1 MAVNVQKA
9 EFVLSAVSPKNFL
22 EDGLPQ
28 VAFAGRSNVGKSSV
42 INRLLNRKNFARVG
56 AAPGKTIHI
65 NYFKID
71 GAFYLVDLPGYGYAK
86 AAPEIRETWSRLIG
100 GYLADRPSLTG
111 IVIVMDARRPFMPA
125 DEWLIDFFSSRS
137 HVRQLWLINKC
148 DQIKRAERNTVLAK
162 ARARA
167 QQLGDHVEVQLFSGL
182 KKEGVEELQQRLL
195 TWIDPEGRLSADTP
209 SA

>member
-1 MAVNVQKA
+1 MGLRLTQLIN
-9 EFVLSAVSPKNFL
+9 FFTLS
-22 EDGLPQ
+22 
-28 VAFAGRSNVGKSSV
+28 
-42 INRLLNRKNFARVG
+42 RKIPDSKEREQIA
-56 AAPGKTIHI
+56 H
-65 NYFKID
+65 
-71 GAFYLVDLPGYGYAK
+71 LVDLPGYGYAK

-195 TWIDPEGRLSADTP
+195 PGLIRKGACRQTRSRRDLSAFFIFTGTFEKCRPLDSILSCVCAACAMTIFLVD
-209 SA
+209 

>member
-1 MAVNVQKA
+1 MNDIWWQTIG
-9 EFVLSAVSPKNFL
+9 EGDCHLVLL
-22 EDGLPQ
+22 HGWGLNAQVWDCITPQ
-28 VAFAGRSNVGKSSV
+28 LASHFT
-42 INRLLNRKNFARVG
+42 L
-56 AAPGKTIHI
+56 H
-65 NYFKID
+65 
-71 GAFYLVDLPGYGYAK
+71 LVDLPGYGYAK

>member
-1 MAVNVQKA
+1 M
-9 EFVLSAVSPKNFL
+9 
-22 EDGLPQ
+22 
-28 VAFAGRSNVGKSSV
+28 
-42 INRLLNRKNFARVG
+42 
-56 AAPGKTIHI
+56 HI
-65 NYFKID
+65 
-71 GAFYLVDLPGYGYAK
+71 YAK

-195 TWIDPEGRLSADTP
+195 TWIDPEGRLSADTQ